1 MEILVRKWLNK
12 NTRLWFL
19 VARQIFNIKLDPR
32 KRDRNSKMSNF
43 FLNRISIA
51 CLTFFLIFLV
61 LRDSGYTV
69 GNKWILL
76 VKEWNF
82 CFDDFTSLK
91 RLAND
96 CLISIDCH
104 IPFIFNFFKTIVNH
118 SASTCFWSY
127 LDKTNFFFRIFFWNQ
142 FSLELSFRSRIN
154 LPVFRKILWRKWWIF
169 TLSAWWRN
177 IFFLRSF
184 LVGVALGFPDWCGLR
199 THFELFLRLIFNNLL

>member
-1 MEILVRKWLNK
+1 LEILVRKWLNK

-127 LDKTNFFFRIFFWNQ
+127 LHKTNFFFSIFFCNQ
-142 FSLELSFRSRIN
+142 LSL
-154 LPVFRKILWRKWWIF
+154 VFFFCSIVDLTIFGLRRKRGIF
-169 TLSAWWRN
+169 TLSTRWRMV
-177 IFFLRSF
+177 FLLRNFWISVAFCFPNWSGLGAHFYF
-184 LVGVALGFPDWCGLR
+184 LKIDF
-199 THFELFLRLIFNNLL
+199 